1 MTQARFEELK
11 NMNVEGMDWMTLHD
25 LMDECANHGY
35 ETAQYFQ
42 ILGDG
47 KLTHPAPQSAE
58 VIRFNEQVNDLRW
71 SFYRAFKKAQKK
83 ALK

>member
-1 MTQARFEELK
+1 MTEARLQELK

-25 LMDECANHGY
+25 LMEECANHGY

-47 KLTHPAPQSAE
+47 KLTPPAPQSPE
-58 VIRFNEQVNDLRW
+58 VIRFNEEVNDMRW
-71 SFYRAFKKAQKK
+71 FFYRAFKKAQKA
-83 ALK
+83 ALN